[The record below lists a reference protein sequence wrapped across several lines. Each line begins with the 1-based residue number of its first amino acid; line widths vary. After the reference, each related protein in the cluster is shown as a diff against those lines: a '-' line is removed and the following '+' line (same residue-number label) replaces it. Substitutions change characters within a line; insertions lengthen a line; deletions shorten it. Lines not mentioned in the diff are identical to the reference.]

1 MRRMV
6 FILLLFFAASVFA
19 QEHQHGDH
27 HAKDELGEVN
37 FPISCKPESQ
47 IPFNRAVALLHDFW
61 YAEAEK
67 SFQQIAA
74 SDPDCAMAYWGVA
87 MSNYHPLWAPPNE
100 KELKNGQEPALK
112 ALAMEAKTER
122 EKAYIKAI
130 AAFYTD
136 ADKVDHKSRAK
147 LYAQEMANVH
157 QQNPED
163 HEAAIFHALGLLGT
177 ANISD
182 KTFATQKEAAAIL
195 NPLVEKLPNHP
206 GIAHYIIHS
215 FDYPPLAELALPA
228 ARTYAKI
235 APSSPHAL
243 HMPSHIFTR
252 LGLWEESIQSNLASA
267 EKAKRHVQST
277 MPEAGSFDQLHAM
290 DYLVYAYLQLG
301 QVEKANKVAE
311 EARTIPKL
319 DLNNFAAAYAYAA
332 MPARLAVEGHD
343 WKKAASLQLEPK
355 WFPWDKFPYTEAI
368 THYAV
373 GIGSA
378 RSGDL
383 AKAKK
388 AEARLNELFT
398 QLEST
403 DPYWATQVQIQ
414 QQTVAAWIAFAE
426 GKHEDGLK
434 RMKAAA
440 ALEDTTEKHA
450 VTPGAIMPAH
460 ELVAEMLLETN
471 DPVQAKVEF
480 EKALKVSPNRRHQA
494 LHNTPKT
501 SGTKK

>member
-1 MRRMV
+1 MRRMAFV
-6 FILLLFFAASVFA
+6 FLILFAATVFA

-27 HAKDELGEVN
+27 HAKEELGEVS

-47 IPFNRAVALLHDFW
+47 IEFNRAIALLHDFW
-61 YAEAEK
+61 YAESEK
-67 SFQQIAA
+67 AFQKIAA
-74 SDPDCAMAYWGVA
+74 SDPDCSMAYWGVA

-112 ALAMEAKTER
+112 ALAMGAKTDR

-130 AAFYTD
+130 ATFYTD
-136 ADKVDHKSRAK
+136 TDKMDHKSRAK
-147 LYAQEMANVH
+147 LYAQEMAKVH
-157 QQNPED
+157 EQNPQD
-163 HEAAIFHALGLLGT
+163 DEAAIFHALALLGT
-177 ANISD
+177 ADITD
-182 KTFATQKEAAAIL
+182 KAFAVQKQAAAIL

-215 FDYPPLAELALPA
+215 FDYPPLAQLALTA

-277 MPEAGSFDQLHAM
+277 MPGAGSFDQLHAM

-301 QVEKANKVAE
+301 DAEKANEVAE
-311 EARTIPKL
+311 EARRIPKL
-319 DLNNFAAAYAYAA
+319 DLNNFAAAYAFAA

-343 WKKAASLQLEPK
+343 WKKAASLQIEPQ

-378 RSGDL
+378 RTGDL

-388 AEARLNELFT
+388 AEARLTEIYKT
-398 QLEST
+398 LEST
-403 DPYWATQVQIQ
+403 DPYWSKQVQIQ

-426 GKHEDGLK
+426 GKRDEGLK
-434 RMKAAA
+434 MMKAAA
-440 ALEDTTEKHA
+440 ALEDSTEKHA

-471 DPVQAKVEF
+471 DTAEAKVEF
-480 EKALKVSPNRRHQA
+480 EKALEVSPNRRHQA
-494 LHNTPKT
+494 YH
-501 SGTKK
+501 SGSKSTGGNK